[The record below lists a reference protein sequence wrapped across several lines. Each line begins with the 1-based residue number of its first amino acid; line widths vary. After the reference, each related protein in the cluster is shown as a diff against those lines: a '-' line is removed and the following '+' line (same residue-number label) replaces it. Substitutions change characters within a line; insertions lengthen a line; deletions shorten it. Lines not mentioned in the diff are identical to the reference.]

1 MMKKL
6 TLALAAGVAL
16 ASPASAKSRPAPEPV
31 IGQEAKIPF
40 VNFRGIRSF
49 HAEDDD
55 VVYLQDYRRR
65 WYRAEL
71 NGPCH
76 GLNWAMRVAV
86 DARGSSTFDRYGVLL
101 VGDERCMLSSLTH
114 SGPPPR
120 KASKRE
126 RRTR

>member
-1 MMKKL
+1 MMKMIAI
-6 TLALAAGVAL
+6 ALAAGAAL
-16 ASPASAKSRPAPEPV
+16 ASPVAAKSPPAPEPV

-40 VNFRGIRSF
+40 VNVRGIRSF
-49 HAEDDD
+49 HAEDDV

-71 NGPCH
+71 NGPCL
-76 GLNWAMRVAV
+76 GLPWAMRVAV

-120 KASKRE
+120 KASKRT
-126 RRTR
+126 RRAG